1 MFTHS
6 PDIDIWLLPP
16 LGLLWT
22 LLQWTWMCTYLFEVL
37 FSILLDAHSE
47 VALLNHKVILFL
59 TLWGTSMLFSVIA
72 EPFYIPTN
80 SIQLFHFSTSLSAF
94 VIFCVLD
101 SGHLMNV
108 KWYLMVVLICI
119 LLMISDPEHLFIC
132 FFGHLYIFFGENSVH
147 SFAHFFPNSYL
158 KYFIQFYTVSD
169 SFVTSWTVANQ
180 APLSMGFSRQE
191 YWSGLPFPSL
201 TLCLQ
206 VITKYLLYFLVL
218 YNTSL

>member
-1 MFTHS
+1 
-6 PDIDIWLLPP
+6 
-16 LGLLWT
+16 
-22 LLQWTWMCTYLFEVL
+22 
-37 FSILLDAHSE
+37 
-47 VALLNHKVILFL
+47 
-59 TLWGTSMLFSVIA
+59 MLVSVTA

-80 SIQLFHFSTSLSAF
+80 SIQLFHFSTSSPAF

-101 SGHLMNV
+101 SGHLMHV

-132 FFGHLYIFFGENSVH
+132 FFGHLYIFGENSVQLLF
-147 SFAHFFPNSYL
+147 SFFPNSYL
-158 KYFIQFYTVSD
+158 KYLIQFYSVSS
-169 SFVTSWTVANQ
+169 SFTTPWTVAHQ

-191 YWSGLPFPSL
+191 SWSGLPFPSP

-206 VITKYLLYFLVL
+206 FITKYLLYSIVL